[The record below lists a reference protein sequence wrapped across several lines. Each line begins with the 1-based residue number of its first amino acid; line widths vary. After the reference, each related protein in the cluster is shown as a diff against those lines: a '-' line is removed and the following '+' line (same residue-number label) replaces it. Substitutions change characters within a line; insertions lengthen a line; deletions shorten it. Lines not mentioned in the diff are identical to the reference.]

1 MENSVDPDQTDLG
14 PHCLLTSDSSR
25 TCKSYGI
32 SFIVLAEND
41 IIPGLQLPMFGD
53 LSRFPVLFYFSM
65 SILCSVSSSEIL
77 IGVCLVLDTN
87 RDFSWMAA

>member
-1 MENSVDPDQTDLG
+1 MANSVDPDQTAPQEQSDLG

-32 SFIVLAEND
+32 SFTVLAEND

-53 LSRFPVLFYFSM
+53 LSRFPVLFYFSQ
-65 SILCSVSSSEIL
+65 SS
-77 IGVCLVLDTN
+77 
-87 RDFSWMAA
+87 R